1 MHWLMSKILNYFQ
14 VAYNNLIR
22 QKTRTFLTVFA
33 MAIGIASLVVI
44 ITASENFKESI
55 TGQLDI
61 YSPNSINIEVRVP
74 GNKGVAAATGI
85 NITTFKN
92 SDIDAIKRIDNVD
105 KVYGYLT
112 AQEVIKNETG
122 KETALIFG
130 YGAEAGEIEKMDFI
144 AGRYYTVE
152 EENSLTPVVVIGK
165 KINDNLFGDNDAINK
180 TVYVKGKPYKV
191 IGVLAS
197 KGANFGFDMDK
208 VIYIPAKVV
217 QKKILG
223 VDYVLGAMATTVDT
237 KRIDQT
243 KEDIIEVMRDR
254 HEIEDESRDD
264 FEVMTMKEASD
275 MVNTILSGVAYFLMA
290 LVGISLLVAGVGIT
304 NIMYV
309 TVVERTFEIGLRMAV
324 GARKGDILWQFI
336 AETMILTFAGG
347 VLGVTIGVGIA
358 YLIYYLAIVF
368 DFSWSPIIPLWVI
381 VFSLS
386 FSTVIGLFFGVYPAR
401 LASNL
406 DPIDAIRKD

>member
-1 MHWLMSKILNYFQ
+1 MSKILNYFQ

-165 KINDNLFGDNDAINK
+165 KINDNLFGDNDVINK

>member
-1 MHWLMSKILNYFQ
+1 MSKILNYFQ

>member
-1 MHWLMSKILNYFQ
+1 MSKILNYFQ

-144 AGRYYTVE
+144 AGRYYNVE

-243 KEDIIEVMRDR
+243 KEDIIGVMRDR

-275 MVNTILSGVAYFLMA
+275 MVNTILSGVTYFLMA

>member
-1 MHWLMSKILNYFQ
+1 MSRILKYFQ
-14 VAYNNLIR
+14 VAYSNLIR

-105 KVYGYLT
+105 NVYGYLT
-112 AQEVIKNETG
+112 AQEVVKNETG

-180 TVYVKGKPYKV
+180 TVYVKGKPYRV

-208 VIYIPAKVV
+208 VVYIPVKVV

-223 VDYVLGAMATTVDT
+223 VDYVLGAMATTVDA
-237 KRIDQT
+237 KRIEQT
-243 KEDIIEVMRDR
+243 KEDIIGVMRDR

-264 FEVMTMKEASD
+264 FEVMTMEEASD
-275 MVNTILSGVAYFLMA
+275 MVNTILSGVTYFLMA

-347 VLGVTIGVGIA
+347 LLGVTIGVAIA

-381 VFSLS
+381 IFSLS
-386 FSTVIGLFFGVYPAR
+386 FSTIIGLFFGVYPAR

>member
-1 MHWLMSKILNYFQ
+1 MSRILKYFQ
-14 VAYNNLIR
+14 VAYSNLIR

-105 KVYGYLT
+105 NVYGYLT
-112 AQEVIKNETG
+112 AQEVVKNETG

-180 TVYVKGKPYKV
+180 TVYVKGKPYRV

-208 VIYIPAKVV
+208 VVYIPVKVV

-223 VDYVLGAMATTVDT
+223 VDYVLGAMATTVDA
-237 KRIDQT
+237 KRIEQT
-243 KEDIIEVMRDR
+243 KEDIIGVMRDR

-264 FEVMTMKEASD
+264 FEVMTMEEASD
-275 MVNTILSGVAYFLMA
+275 MVNTILSGVTYFLMA

-309 TVVERTFEIGLRMAV
+309 TGVERTFEIGLRMAV

-347 VLGVTIGVGIA
+347 LLGVTIGVAIA

-381 VFSLS
+381 IFSLS
-386 FSTVIGLFFGVYPAR
+386 FSTIIGLFFGVYPAR

>member
-1 MHWLMSKILNYFQ
+1 MSRILKYFQ

>member
-1 MHWLMSKILNYFQ
+1 MSRILKYFQ

-105 KVYGYLT
+105 KIYGYLT

-122 KETALIFG
+122 KEAALIFG
-130 YGAEAGEIEKMDFI
+130 YGSEAGEIEKMDFI

-386 FSTVIGLFFGVYPAR
+386 FSTVIGLFFGVYPAK

-406 DPIDAIRKD
+406 DPIDAIRRD

>member
-1 MHWLMSKILNYFQ
+1 MSRILKYFQ

-105 KVYGYLT
+105 NVYGYLT
-112 AQEVIKNETG
+112 AQEVVKNETG

-180 TVYVKGKPYKV
+180 TVYVKGKPYRV

-208 VIYIPAKVV
+208 VVYIPVKVV

-223 VDYVLGAMATTVDT
+223 VDYVLGAMATTVDA
-237 KRIDQT
+237 KRIEQT
-243 KEDIIEVMRDR
+243 KEDIIGVMRDR

-264 FEVMTMKEASD
+264 FEVMTMEEASD
-275 MVNTILSGVAYFLMA
+275 MVNTILSGVTYFLMA

-347 VLGVTIGVGIA
+347 LLGVTIGVAIA

-381 VFSLS
+381 IFSLS
-386 FSTVIGLFFGVYPAR
+386 FSTIIGLFFGVYPAR

>member
-1 MHWLMSKILNYFQ
+1 MNNIIKYFQ
-14 VAYNNLIR
+14 SAYINLIH
-22 QKTRTFLTVFA
+22 QKSRSFLTIFA

-44 ITASENFKESI
+44 ITASENFKGSI
-55 TGQLDI
+55 TKQLDI
-61 YSPNSINIEVRVP
+61 YSPNSINVEVRVP
-74 GNKGVAAATGI
+74 GNKGAAAATSGL

-92 SDIDAIKRIDNVD
+92 SDIDAIKKIKNVD

-112 AQEVIKNETG
+112 AQETIKREG
-122 KETALIFG
+122 EKENALIFG
-130 YGAEAGEIEKMDFI
+130 YGAEAGDIEKMDFVR
-144 AGRYYTVE
+144 GRYYTVE
-152 EENSLTPVVVIGK
+152 EENSLSPVVVIGK
-165 KINDNLFGDNDAINK
+165 KINDNFFGDNDAINQII
-180 TVYVKGKPYKV
+180 YVKGKPYRV
-191 IGVLAS
+191 VGVLAS

-223 VDYVLGAMATTVDT
+223 VDYVLGAMISTVDA
-237 KRIDQT
+237 KMIDQT
-243 KEDIIEVMRDR
+243 KEDILQVMRDR

-275 MVNTILSGVAYFLMA
+275 MVNTVLSGMTYFLMA

-309 TVVERTFEIGLRMAV
+309 TVIERTFEIGLRMAV
-324 GARKGDILWQFI
+324 GARKGDILMQFI
-336 AETMILTFAGG
+336 AETIILTFAGG
-347 VLGVTIGVGIA
+347 VLGILMGAGIA
-358 YLIYYLAIVF
+358 YFIYYLAIVF
-368 DFSWSPIIPLWVI
+368 SFSWSPIIPSWVI
-381 VFSLS
+381 VFSLT
-386 FSTVIGLFFGVYPAR
+386 FSTFIGLFFGVYPAK